1 LVSVLSGLA
10 MSELAATVAG
20 AAAFTATTG
29 SAGRADGV
37 AGEVAATRGLPSGVT
52 GSSARALKLS
62 PSRTAPTASAAP
74 TAKRTEPVESEAD
87 MFLSLRD
94 PSNTNESWEQRRVQ
108 SRERANSQAIVLDA
122 GHARPDVAKVLYL
135 QDFCA
140 LSDTASGK
148 A

>member
-1 LVSVLSGLA
+1 
-10 MSELAATVAG
+10 
-20 AAAFTATTG
+20 
-29 SAGRADGV
+29 
-37 AGEVAATRGLPSGVT
+37 
-52 GSSARALKLS
+52 
-62 PSRTAPTASAAP
+62 
-74 TAKRTEPVESEAD
+74 